1 MRGPRASEASG
12 GVPKL
17 ELGCVEPDERFI
29 GIGSEALIWVVSLMA
44 PCTVRISLGK
54 ISSCCE
60 DSLRLLGIDKGDP
73 QRSVSS
79 DKGPGIVPAGA
90 TESSFKFE
98 RKKGRFWPPQRW
110 QTVQNSLGFD
120 SRYCHKP
127 TRQLKKYCFC
137 LAIGHCARRHR
148 WVLRTVLLR
157 TQDSGLRFANL
168 AL

>member
-98 RKKGRFWPPQRW
+98 RKKRE
-110 QTVQNSLGFD
+110 V
-120 SRYCHKP
+120 
-127 TRQLKKYCFC
+127 
-137 LAIGHCARRHR
+137 LAAAKVANCAE
-148 WVLRTVLLR
+148 
-157 TQDSGLRFANL
+157 L
-168 AL
+168 AGI